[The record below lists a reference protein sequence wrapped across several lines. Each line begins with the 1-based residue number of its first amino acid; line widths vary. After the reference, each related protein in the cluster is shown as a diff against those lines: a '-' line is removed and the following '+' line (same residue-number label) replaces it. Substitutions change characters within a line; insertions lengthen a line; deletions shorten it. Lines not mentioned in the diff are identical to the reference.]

1 MQRTEQ
7 LTAIRP
13 SIPNIMEEQAVSSQ
27 ERFQN
32 LVLRP
37 ILKLQHEL
45 LTALFIHYLHK
56 HKIVFFELSNLKK
69 QAFIQQA
76 VQRDSKFRNLLV
88 GTIVGQFTIEEYQ
101 QFIQDERR
109 LTKRMMDM
117 CKKRLQDT
125 YNL

>member
-1 MQRTEQ
+1 MQRSKQ
-7 LTAIRP
+7 LTALR
-13 SIPNIMEEQAVSSQ
+13 PNIPTIIEEQTVSSQ

-45 LTALFIHYLHK
+45 LVALFTHYVHK
-56 HKIVFFELSNLKK
+56 HKSVFAELSDLKK

-76 VQRDSKFRNLLV
+76 IQRDSKFRNLLV
-88 GTIVGQFTIEEYQ
+88 GTIVGQFTVEEYQ

-117 CKKRLQDT
+117 CMKRLQDA
-125 YNL
+125 